1 MGLSFWKVN
10 VILIPMGYW
19 GSRTLLRA
27 KPLGAAIFTGVCAK
41 VPPALHMRKVDNM
54 VQGVGDTVPEDK

>member
-1 MGLSFWKVN
+1 MGD
-10 VILIPMGYW
+10 W

-41 VPPALHMRKVDNM
+41 VPPALPMRKVENM